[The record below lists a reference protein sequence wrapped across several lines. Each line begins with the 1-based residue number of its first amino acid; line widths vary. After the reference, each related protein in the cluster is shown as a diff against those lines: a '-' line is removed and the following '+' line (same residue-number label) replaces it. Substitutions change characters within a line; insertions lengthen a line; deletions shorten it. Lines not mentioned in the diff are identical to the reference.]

1 MNKPSK
7 CKNCQWYG
15 KPYWSIIN
23 PCDNC
28 PMEKNNVEVFTTW
41 IDPTIKE
48 KDKEIE
54 RLNKIINHLVYH
66 IYYHEEVDELFEQVF
81 KLALGKQFIKVLP
94 IEEQIDIEELKEKSD
109 KE

>member
-28 PMEKNNVEVFTTW
+28 DREDYYKVMENYYTEDYVKSLLQQIQKLTNNWNELEEYLNHEIEEWQDVSYEFTLAQVQEDR
-41 IDPTIKE
+41 IILSMMKQIKE
-48 KDKEIE
+48 NNNE
-54 RLNKIINHLVYH
+54 
-66 IYYHEEVDELFEQVF
+66 
-81 KLALGKQFIKVLP
+81 
-94 IEEQIDIEELKEKSD
+94 
-109 KE
+109 